1 MLIPTRRSPISV
13 SAFDSQH
20 QLSAY
25 IMRIYIDEKKVK
37 RQALIGRIALFGSL
51 AILVGGLLLTLFGQQ
66 IGLFSLDNLGMFY
79 VIYTVILVAGFGIS
93 RVGMFY
99 GNRYLA
105 ATRPEMVLREC
116 LKGMERTFTLMVFQ
130 QPVDYYLIEPGGV
143 TVLIMKTQAGKI
155 DFKGGKWKSRQGML
169 SFWLGRDEPLGNPDQ
184 EATESMAKI
193 NKIFTEKIPN
203 LKIPLRSV
211 IVFSNPKAELEL
223 EPSAIKVLRSPALK
237 DYLRG
242 EGKLKEVPKSIQRQI
257 RTALN
262 APELPSGERPPE
274 GK

>member
-1 MLIPTRRSPISV
+1 
-13 SAFDSQH
+13 
-20 QLSAY
+20 
-25 IMRIYIDEKKVK
+25 MRIYIDEKKVK

-79 VIYTVILVAGFGIS
+79 ILYTVILILGFGIS
-93 RVGMFY
+93 RVGMYY

-105 ATRPEMVLREC
+105 ATRPEMILREC

-143 TVLIMKTQAGKI
+143 TVFIMKTQAGKLEY
-155 DFKGGKWKSRQGML
+155 KGGKWKSRQGVL
-169 SFWLGRDEPLGNPDQ
+169 AFWMGRDEPLGNPDQ
-184 EATESMAKI
+184 EAIDSMAKI
-193 NKIFTEKIPN
+193 NKIFTEKIPDI
-203 LKIPLRSV
+203 KISVRAV
-211 IVFSNPKAELEL
+211 IVFSNPKAELDL

-242 EGKLKEVPKSIQRQI
+242 DGKLREVPKSIQRQI
-257 RTALN
+257 RAALN
-262 APELPSGERPPE
+262 APELPSGEKTPE

>member
-1 MLIPTRRSPISV
+1 
-13 SAFDSQH
+13 
-20 QLSAY
+20 
-25 IMRIYIDEKKVK
+25 MRIYIDEKKVK

-211 IVFSNPKAELEL
+211 IVFSNPKADLEL

-237 DYLRG
+237 DSLRG